1 MDPNPEPGA
10 GRVVILSGAIGS
22 GKTAVARALLPRLP
36 DPTCYI
42 EGDRF
47 WSFIATSTTRSRRD
61 NFSTIIRAMTCASLP
76 FARSGFTVLLDFTIP
91 PEYLSAVRRILKEI
105 AFDYIVLCP
114 SFDVCARRAAERDE
128 GKISNYETYRDF
140 YRLFDVKEAI
150 RDDESAPEQLAERIS
165 NHIAA
170 GDFVVG

>member
-1 MDPNPEPGA
+1 MVGRFIRRSAPPRTEETSIDPNPEPGA
-10 GRVVILSGAIGS
+10 GRIVILSGAIGS

-114 SFDVCARRAAERDE
+114 SFDVARDE
-128 GKISNYETYRDF
+128 RRSATRARYRITKRIVISIDCLT
-140 YRLFDVKEAI
+140 
-150 RDDESAPEQLAERIS
+150 
-165 NHIAA
+165 
-170 GDFVVG
+170 